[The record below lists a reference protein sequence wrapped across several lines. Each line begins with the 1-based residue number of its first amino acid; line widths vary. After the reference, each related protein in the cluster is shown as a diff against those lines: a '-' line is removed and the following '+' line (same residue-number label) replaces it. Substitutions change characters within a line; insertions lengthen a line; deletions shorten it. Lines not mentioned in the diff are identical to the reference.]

1 MRSNMFCPCGLWWR
15 RPFSCVA
22 FPQRSADYAVV
33 SAPWITAAAL
43 TTLLTSTMSTGPK
56 SAPKT
61 GRLKCMKNTKIKN
74 SVRVFGLALLMG
86 MSLSSLV
93 KAAPAADT
101 QASMQAPVNLNQ
113 ASAEELTKLKGIGPK
128 MAERILAYRKEHG
141 PFKTVDQIV
150 EVKGI
155 GNAKFQKLKDKIT
168 V

>member
-1 MRSNMFCPCGLWWR
+1 
-15 RPFSCVA
+15 
-22 FPQRSADYAVV
+22 
-33 SAPWITAAAL
+33 
-43 TTLLTSTMSTGPK
+43 
-56 SAPKT
+56 
-61 GRLKCMKNTKIKN
+61 MKNTKIKN